1 MIDAV
6 AGQDHD
12 RPLGRKSALD
22 QALRQCVDERPRR
35 PIGQLA
41 PVAAAGALGQEQS
54 VRVALDG
61 GAEEAGEARM
71 VRRQRLA
78 RTAVQAAVVGA
89 FVDDSGNRVGDGAQ
103 RR

>member
-1 MIDAV
+1 V
-6 AGQDHD
+6 
-12 RPLGRKSALD
+12 
-22 QALRQCVDERPRR
+22 
-35 PIGQLA
+35 
-41 PVAAAGALGQEQS
+41 PVAAACAFGQEQS
-54 VRVALDG
+54 IRIALDG

-103 RR
+103 GRWCGQLEVLRVLPST